1 MTAISASPISN
12 RTLFKINLQKVRFVF
27 SKLYSMKT
35 INQLLV
41 LATLALTFASC
52 QKKKLNE
59 ELYESSKATDL
70 QFYKNNDTIY
80 SGAGSSPHGSFKLKF
95 NGIAVAALG
104 ADGKL
109 HTGATFPNGS
119 VIVKEVY
126 TDGVPSLYVVM
137 KKDSESK
144 FQGENWVWGEY
155 KLDGTT
161 VYSVADKGASCISC
175 HSTGTNRDFVKSFD
189 LH

>member
-1 MTAISASPISN
+1 MKCWNRSNYTIFNRKPLEQIKSQTMNIFNKALILSISLMTI
-12 RTLFKINLQKVRFVF
+12 V
-27 SKLYSMKT
+27 
-35 INQLLV
+35 
-41 LATLALTFASC
+41 SC

-59 ELYESSKATDL
+59 ELYDAAKATDL
-70 QFYKNNDTIY
+70 QFYKNKDTLY
-80 SGAGSSPHGSFKLKF
+80 SGAGGSPHGSFKLKF
-95 NGIAVAALG
+95 NSTAVSSLG

-109 HTGATFPNGS
+109 PVGAEFSNGS

-126 TDGVPSLYVVM
+126 SGGELTFYVVM

-155 KLDGTT
+155 KPNGD
-161 VYSVADKGASCISC
+161 VAYSVSDKGSSCISC
-175 HSTGTNRDFVKSFD
+175 HSAGVSRDLTRSFD